1 MPPPDTRKTLQISMF
16 TFKNGRGL
24 GQQLFEMASLLGIS
38 KQIGRVPVITRYA
51 DVWDTVTNSVTQYF
65 PVFGMNFEQ
74 VDMDPSSLFSVNL
87 NIRFC
92 CKYENPLNLNSL
104 DQQHLLINGVYFQ
117 SFKYFDEFRPEI
129 RLALTPPIESAIRAE
144 MQIPDD
150 FRKDLI
156 ICVHT
161 KQPVYRE
168 MSLSGPSDPVFTRKA
183 TDFLVS
189 KYKTE
194 DNRVTVAVLGN
205 DILWAQN
212 LFHDKIGKSNYFS
225 NFNDTNS
232 IADSPEYTVS
242 LFHKFRIDS
251 KRFQA
256 LLTVGLSPID
266 DLAFSRSFCDVFFLS
281 APTSSIGWWMAYLSK
296 DTVEVYYR

>member
-74 VDMDPSSLFSVNL
+74 VDMD
-87 NIRFC
+87 
-92 CKYENPLNLNSL
+92 
-104 DQQHLLINGVYFQ
+104 